1 MFGGEVRSAT
11 VEAVDDVQAVAILAG
26 DLKRLLSEH
35 PEIAV
40 KLLGALAARLR
51 ETNARISRQS
61 FQKVS
66 SRVAGVLV
74 ELAETG
80 TRTGID
86 GPGGPRAEVVV
97 RSTQAD
103 LAQLAGT
110 SREAASRFL
119 ATLQRAGVLTTRR
132 GRIVVHDPRRFT
144 GTYTDARASTYTE
157 AACQRLTH
165 AFRPVPALVRPEL
178 LLAGLRGPA
187 QARPQ
192 DRDDQAGRQE
202 HEVPPGAARMDH
214 GRLPPRAAREGLHG
228 RDRRRRGQAGARAVA
243 RDIEHDNPE
252 FRRVEDT
259 VHFLEQIYGREVSQE
274 DFVTVIRF
282 SQVIE
287 STARQGLPGNGH
299 RPG

>member
-1 MFGGEVRSAT
+1 MAVRARRSPVEATIELLRRVSLFSELSPDELEKVAHVAVPRGYPAGSIILREGDPGDTCYILRSGEARVVRQHADGRAITLTNLGPGEIFGELAMFDGEVRSAT
-11 VEAVDDVQAVAILAG
+11 VEAVGDVRAVAILAG
-26 DLKRLLSEH
+26 DLKRLLGEH

-86 GPGGPRAEVVV
+86 TPGGGAGDVIV

-119 ATLQRAGVLTTRR
+119 ATLQRAGILTTKR
-132 GRIVVHDPRRFT
+132 GRIVVHDP
-144 GTYTDARASTYTE
+144 
-157 AACQRLTH
+157 AA
-165 AFRPVPALVRPEL
+165 
-178 LLAGLRGPA
+178 
-187 QARPQ
+187 
-192 DRDDQAGRQE
+192 
-202 HEVPPGAARMDH
+202 
-214 GRLPPRAAREGLHG
+214 LH
-228 RDRRRRGQAGARAVA
+228 RY
-243 RDIEHDNPE
+243 
-252 FRRVEDT
+252 
-259 VHFLEQIYGREVSQE
+259 IY
-274 DFVTVIRF
+274 
-282 SQVIE
+282 
-287 STARQGLPGNGH
+287 
-299 RPG
+299 